1 MKQHTSIA
9 AKAIAVG
16 LSFALTMGGVAAPI
30 TIALA
35 DDTGAS
41 ASDTTTTTDSKT
53 GSVTIE
59 KNANNTSDA
68 TTTIG
73 YQIFKADVVDNGSS
87 KTA

>member
-9 AKAIAVG
+9 AKAIAAG
-16 LSFALTMGGVAAPI
+16 LSFALTMGSVAAPV

-35 DDTGAS
+35 DDTGTS
-41 ASDTTTTTDSKT
+41 ASSTTTTAASKT

-73 YQIFKADVVDNGSS
+73 YQI
-87 KTA
+87 